1 MCFKVLEAD
10 AIVQQSE
17 EERYYLR
24 QLDETNDEAFTQHL
38 DIQTQGIKDVPL
50 KSKAQYFKNNYSET
64 DASWMPWF
72 RLVNQLVFWHL
83 NI

>member
-24 QLDETNDEAFTQHL
+24 QLAETNDETFTQHM
-38 DIQTQGIKDVPL
+38 DIQTQGIKDEKHNDFSIL
-50 KSKAQYFKNNYSET
+50 
-64 DASWMPWF
+64 AS
-72 RLVNQLVFWHL
+72 
-83 NI
+83 